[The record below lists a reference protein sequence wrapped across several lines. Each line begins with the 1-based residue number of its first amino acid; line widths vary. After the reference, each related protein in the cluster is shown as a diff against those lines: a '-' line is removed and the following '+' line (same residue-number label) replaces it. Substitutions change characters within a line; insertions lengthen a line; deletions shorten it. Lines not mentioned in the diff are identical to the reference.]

1 MLFAT
6 LILSVFFIVTESE
19 TDQNSL
25 EFQRANGINVTIDGY
40 LPRCPGCVVFGRD
53 PLIVYG
59 KFHLPRDKWHIIT
72 PDPAYTRPQPSFFV
86 SFCRSGCEDLADWKK
101 WFGYCRFGKDFFKP
115 DGCKLNDQIVRK
127 LAYSNCYCDDTE
139 PMRWF
144 ALIDPFYFKSPYM
157 IIRAVWD
164 GGDRTKPRF
173 FPLQKH
179 NTIYLKDIIDRGHIV
194 MSQRSTNR
202 SKSWAADLL
211 LELTSVVLAF
221 GTVAFF
227 MS

>member
-6 LILSVFFIVTESE
+6 LILSVFFIVRESE

-25 EFQRANGINVTIDGY
+25 EFQRANGINATIDGY

-59 KFHLPRDKWHIIT
+59 KFHLPRDKWHLLT
-72 PDPAYTRPQPSFFV
+72 RDRTRPEPIFLV
-86 SFCRSGCEDLADWKK
+86 SLCDYGCENYADRDLWYQ
-101 WFGYCRFGKDFFKP
+101 FCRFGKNVFTP
-115 DGCKLNDQIVRK
+115 NGCKLMDTRPK
-127 LAYSNCYCDDTE
+127 FSMEDCYCEDTE
-139 PMRWF
+139 PMLWF
-144 ALIDPFYFKSPYM
+144 AVIKPSYFKETNMVIS
-157 IIRAVWD
+157 AVWN
-164 GGDRTKPRF
+164 GEYRERPRF
-173 FPLQKH
+173 FPH
-179 NTIYLKDIIDRGHIV
+179 RSYNTIYLRDLFARGHIV
-194 MSQRSTNR
+194 RPRQRSTNR

-211 LELTSVVLAF
+211 LELTSIVLAF